1 MSFTRQVKEEIIN
14 ISITKAERIACLS
27 AFFRTNAKIDEN
39 SITLLTESTKIASW
53 IVNSISDLYNSTAIV
68 KNVKSSVF
76 NKKDIYMILINEK
89 INLILVDLSVTN
101 DECNLLDV
109 PAEYIISDLEEKK
122 AYIRGVFLSKGSI
135 NDPKTAQYHLEF
147 LFDNK
152 FESVLVQR
160 LLNDFNL
167 DSKLLLRDKK
177 YMVYIKDSEKI
188 SDFLK
193 VIGASK
199 AVMYYED
206 IRVFKEQ
213 KNITNRLNNCEQANT
228 DKIVEA
234 SLNQIGQIKYID
246 EVVGIDVLDD
256 KLKEAC
262 IYRNKYPDASLL
274 ELSNIIS
281 IETNNNITKSGLNHR
296 FRKIKEIYEDL
307 KSKGNK

>member
-14 ISITKAERIACLS
+14 INITKAERIACLS

-39 SITLLTESTKIASW
+39 SITLLTESKKIAGW

-68 KNVKSSVF
+68 KSVKSSVF